1 MRTASVI
8 VDLPTRQT
16 NQPFTYLIPD
26 DLLDFNLLGHRVRV
40 PFGKRN
46 LMGYVVAVG
55 QSERSDF
62 QLKKIESIID
72 EKPVLNSEMLKL
84 SEWLSNYVFSYRV
97 QVIQTILPNAFKPKY

>member
-62 QLKKIESIID
+62 QLKK
-72 EKPVLNSEMLKL
+72 N
-84 SEWLSNYVFSYRV
+84 
-97 QVIQTILPNAFKPKY
+97 